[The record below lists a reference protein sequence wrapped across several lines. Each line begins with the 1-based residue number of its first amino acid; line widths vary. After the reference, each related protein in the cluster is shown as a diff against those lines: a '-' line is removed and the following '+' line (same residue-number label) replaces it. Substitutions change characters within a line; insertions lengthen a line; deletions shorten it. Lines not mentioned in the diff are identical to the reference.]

1 MIKKIL
7 LLLLLVIV
15 CIFFIIF
22 YFIDRVYINSYIKNL
37 EKNFNVSI
45 TLQEPHEFNIVPNL
59 SLLADFNLE
68 NKERNILIEDG
79 ELSIKKYYNS
89 KNPKLNFNSKKIIID
104 KLIFDNLTTSG
115 EINEYDLHNI
125 LKLTLFPEGY
135 FWFNINDDDEKSL
148 QFINIIVQ
156 RLNIPEAYKQFIDV
170 SSNFLNDKSFFSS
183 KIIIDQ
189 ERITVDY
196 FESLKNE
203 YSITLTGEFNL
214 ENEMANLEAIIK
226 MENEKIFEIKIFGNV
241 ENPDIYILSAD
252 KILDVKF
259 NINDFNQI
267 LDSNFDNILNFISE
281 WII

>member
-22 YFIDRVYINSYIKNL
+22 YLIDRVYINSYIKNL

-45 TLQEPHEFNIVPNL
+45 TLQEPHEFNVVPNL

-135 FWFNINDDDEKSL
+135 FSFKMNDDDEKSL

-203 YSITLTGEFNL
+203 YSISLTGELGL
-214 ENEMANLEAIIK
+214 ENEMTNLEAIIK
-226 MENEKIFEIKIFGNV
+226 MENEKIFEIEIFGNV

-252 KILDVKF
+252 KILDLNF
-259 NINDFNQI
+259 NIKDFYQI
-267 LDSNFDNILNFISE
+267 LDSNFDNILNFISK
-281 WII
+281 

>member
-1 MIKKIL
+1 MIKKL
-7 LLLLLVIV
+7 LLLLFLIIV
-15 CIFFIIF
+15 CIFFLIF
-22 YFIDRVYINSYIKNL
+22 YLVDRIYVNSYIKNL
-37 EKNFNVSI
+37 EKNFNVNI
-45 TLQEPHEFNIVPNL
+45 TLQEPHQLKVVPNISL
-59 SLLADFNLE
+59 SANFILE
-68 NKERNILIEDG
+68 NKERNIVIDDG
-79 ELSIKKYYNS
+79 ELSIKKDYNFKS
-89 KNPKLNFNSKKIIID
+89 PKLNFSSKRIIIN

-115 EINEYDLHNI
+115 EINEYDLHNL

-135 FWFNINDDDEKSL
+135 FLFNINDDDEKSL

-267 LDSNFDNILNFISE
+267 LDSNFDNILNFISK
-281 WII
+281 

>member
-7 LLLLLVIV
+7 LLLFLIIV

-22 YFIDRVYINSYIKNL
+22 YLVDRVYINSYIKNL

-45 TLQEPHEFNIVPNL
+45 TLQKPYQFNVIPNL

-68 NKERNILIEDG
+68 NKERNIVIEDG

-115 EINEYDLHNI
+115 EINEYDLYNL

-135 FWFNINDDDEKSL
+135 FLFNINDDDEKSL

-183 KIIIDQ
+183 KIIIDR

-267 LDSNFDNILNFISE
+267 LDSNFDNILNFISK
-281 WII
+281 

>member
-22 YFIDRVYINSYIKNL
+22 YLIDRVYINSYIKNL

-45 TLQEPHEFNIVPNL
+45 TLQEPHEFNVVPNL

-135 FWFNINDDDEKSL
+135 FLFNINDDDEKSL

-226 MENEKIFEIKIFGNV
+226 MENEKIFEIEIFGNV

-267 LDSNFDNILNFISE
+267 LDSNFDNILNFISK
-281 WII
+281 

>member
-22 YFIDRVYINSYIKNL
+22 YLIDRVYINSYIKNL

-45 TLQEPHEFNIVPNL
+45 TLQEPHEFNVVPNL

-135 FWFNINDDDEKSL
+135 FLFNINDDDEKSL

-196 FESLKNE
+196 VKSLKNE

-267 LDSNFDNILNFISE
+267 LDSNFDNILNFISK
-281 WII
+281 

>member
-79 ELSIKKYYNS
+79 ELNIKKYYNS

-135 FWFNINDDDEKSL
+135 FLFNINDDDEKSL

-214 ENEMANLEAIIK
+214 ENEIANLEAIIK

-281 WII
+281 

>member
-1 MIKKIL
+1 M
-7 LLLLLVIV
+7 
-15 CIFFIIF
+15 
-22 YFIDRVYINSYIKNL
+22 
-37 EKNFNVSI
+37 
-45 TLQEPHEFNIVPNL
+45 
-59 SLLADFNLE
+59 
-68 NKERNILIEDG
+68 
-79 ELSIKKYYNS
+79 
-89 KNPKLNFNSKKIIID
+89 
-104 KLIFDNLTTSG
+104 
-115 EINEYDLHNI
+115 
-125 LKLTLFPEGY
+125 
-135 FWFNINDDDEKSL
+135 
-148 QFINIIVQ
+148 
-156 RLNIPEAYKQFIDV
+156 
-170 SSNFLNDKSFFSS
+170 NDKSFFSS

-267 LDSNFDNILNFISE
+267 LNSNFENILNFINK
-281 WII
+281 

>member
-22 YFIDRVYINSYIKNL
+22 YLIDRVYINSYIKNL

-45 TLQEPHEFNIVPNL
+45 TLQEPHQFNVVPNL

-135 FWFNINDDDEKSL
+135 FLFNINDDDEKSL

-267 LDSNFDNILNFISE
+267 LDSNFDNILNFISK
-281 WII
+281 

>member
-1 MIKKIL
+1 MIKKL
-7 LLLLLVIV
+7 LLLLFLIII
-15 CIFFIIF
+15 CIFFLIF
-22 YFIDRVYINSYIKNL
+22 YLVDRVYINSYIKNL
-37 EKNFNVSI
+37 EKNFNVNIS
-45 TLQEPHEFNIVPNL
+45 LQEPHQLKVVPNL
-59 SLLADFNLE
+59 SLLVNFNLE

-79 ELSIKKYYNS
+79 ELSIKKYYNFT
-89 KNPKLNFNSKKIIID
+89 NPKLNFNSKKIIID
-104 KLIFDNLTTSG
+104 KLIFDTLTTSG
-115 EINEYDLHNI
+115 EINEYNLSNL

-135 FWFNINDDDEKSL
+135 FSFKMNDDDEKSL

-156 RLNIPEAYKQFIDV
+156 RLNIPKAYKQFIDV

-203 YSITLTGEFNL
+203 YSMTLTGEFNL

-267 LDSNFDNILNFISE
+267 LDSNFDNILNFISK
-281 WII
+281 

>member
-1 MIKKIL
+1 MIKKL
-7 LLLLLVIV
+7 LLLLFLIIV

-22 YFIDRVYINSYIKNL
+22 YLIDRVYINSYIKNL

-45 TLQEPHEFNIVPNL
+45 TLQEPHEFNVVPNL

-135 FWFNINDDDEKSL
+135 FLFNINDDDEKSL

-189 ERITVDY
+189 ERITIDY

-203 YSITLTGEFNL
+203 YGLTLTGELNL
-214 ENEMANLEAIIK
+214 KNQMTNLEAIIK

-267 LDSNFDNILNFISE
+267 LDSNFDNILNFNSK
-281 WII
+281 

>member
-22 YFIDRVYINSYIKNL
+22 YLIDRVYINSYIKNL

-45 TLQEPHEFNIVPNL
+45 TLQEPHEFNVVPNL

-104 KLIFDNLTTSG
+104 KLIFDKLTTSG

-135 FWFNINDDDEKSL
+135 FLFNINDDDEKSL

-267 LDSNFDNILNFISE
+267 LDSNFDNILNFISK
-281 WII
+281 

>member
-22 YFIDRVYINSYIKNL
+22 YLIDRVYINSYIKNL

-45 TLQEPHEFNIVPNL
+45 TLQEPHQFNVVPNL

-135 FWFNINDDDEKSL
+135 FLFNINDDDEKSL

-189 ERITVDY
+189 ERITIDY

-267 LDSNFDNILNFISE
+267 LDSNFDNILNFISK
-281 WII
+281 